1 MSVSPPTLLPARSRP
16 GMTCLTCLTGLISSA
31 LISAIIGWLI
41 SQLYPLLNVAI
52 VDIVESVG
60 LPEESS
66 SLMWMGIAFVCGLV
80 ISVLFNLI
88 SRLIVKR

>member
-1 MSVSPPTLLPARSRP
+1 MSVSPPTPLPAKSRP

-66 SLMWMGIAFVCGLV
+66 SLVWMGIAFVCGLV
-80 ISVLFNLI
+80 ISVVFNLI